1 MTVIAL
7 TSSKGSP
14 GVTTTALALAWVW
27 PEVAPA
33 RRVLVVDADVAGGDI
48 TTGYLRG
55 AVTSTDGLL
64 GLAGDRSDDA
74 VAALWNHLIA
84 LDDDGTRLLLTG
96 ISDPAQARS
105 LVGTWSTLSGVFAK
119 LDDEDP
125 PVDIIVDLG
134 RLGSA
139 HEATALRQRAD
150 HVVLVMRSSLTSTAS
165 ARSAMR
171 RLAEERAAARDD
183 PLGLGCVLVGESQPY
198 SRAEIADAVG
208 APVVAT
214 IAWDPTA
221 ADVFSTGSPAGW
233 RFGRSPLLRSA
244 RAAAAAL
251 GTAAEPTH
259 VPPAQREPVP
269 AAGGTHGRG
278 VTT

>member
-33 RRVLVVDADVAGGDI
+33 RRVLVVDADVAGGDM

-64 GLAGDRSDDA
+64 GLAGDRSSD
-74 VAALWNHLIA
+74 VGAALWGHLIA

-96 ISDPAQARS
+96 INDPAQARS
-105 LVGTWSTLSGVFAK
+105 LVGTWPNLASVFAK
-119 LDDEDP
+119 LHDEDP
-125 PVDIIVDLG
+125 AVDVIVDLG

-139 HEATALRQRAD
+139 HEATVLRQRAD
-150 HVVLVMRSSLTSTAS
+150 HVLLVMRSSLTSTAS
-165 ARSAMR
+165 ARSAVR
-171 RLAEERAAARDD
+171 RLAEERAAAHED
-183 PLGLGCVLVGESQPY
+183 PLGLGCVLVGECQPY

-233 RFGRSPLLRSA
+233 RFGRSPLLRSV

-251 GTAAEPTH
+251 GTAATPTH

-269 AAGGTHGRG
+269 AAGGAHGRG
-278 VTT
+278 VAT

>member
-33 RRVLVVDADVAGGDI
+33 RRVLVVDADVAGGDM

-64 GLAGDRSDDA
+64 GLAGDRSSD
-74 VAALWNHLIA
+74 VGAALWGHLIA

-96 ISDPAQARS
+96 INDPAQARS
-105 LVGTWSTLSGVFAK
+105 LVGTWPNLASVFAK
-119 LDDEDP
+119 LHDEDP
-125 PVDIIVDLG
+125 AVDVIVDLG
-134 RLGSA
+134 
-139 HEATALRQRAD
+139 
-150 HVVLVMRSSLTSTAS
+150 
-165 ARSAMR
+165 R
-171 RLAEERAAARDD
+171 RLAEERAAAHED
-183 PLGLGCVLVGESQPY
+183 PLGLGCVLVGECQPY

-233 RFGRSPLLRSA
+233 RFGRSPLLRSV

-251 GTAAEPTH
+251 GTAATPTH

-269 AAGGTHGRG
+269 AAGGAHGRG
-278 VTT
+278 VAT